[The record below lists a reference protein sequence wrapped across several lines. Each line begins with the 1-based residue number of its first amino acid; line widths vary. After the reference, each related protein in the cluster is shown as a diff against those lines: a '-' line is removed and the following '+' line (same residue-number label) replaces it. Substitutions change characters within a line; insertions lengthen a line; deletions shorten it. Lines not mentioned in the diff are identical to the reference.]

1 MSKTFFLIE
10 RNVNYEKDIDHHR
23 HIYRRA
29 CMRRRI
35 CRFTIP
41 HSHRPQSTCSVAT
54 TARQPSPETSLAQ
67 QQGKYV
73 VLNFWKSTDAPSR
86 QAANEYTAWQR
97 SHPDSKLEVIS
108 VNLDESPALFNEI
121 MRRDSLI
128 QSDQYYLGGDTAQ
141 AVINSYGLNRGL
153 GSMLIDPSGKI
164 IVHNPTSAQLSQYA
178 R

>member
-1 MSKTFFLIE
+1 MKKTLIIIAIFIG
-10 RNVNYEKDIDHHR
+10 VLVCAVGYADSQ
-23 HIYRRA
+23 YRTAIGRKAPALWLPQQGNRA
-29 CMRRRI
+29 
-35 CRFTIP
+35 
-41 HSHRPQSTCSVAT
+41 
-54 TARQPSPETSLAQ
+54 PETSLAQ

-164 IVHNPTSAQLSQYA
+164 IVHKPTSAQLSQYA

>member
-1 MSKTFFLIE
+1 MKKTLIIIAIFTGVLVCAV
-10 RNVNYEKDIDHHR
+10 RYADSQ
-23 HIYRRA
+23 YR
-29 CMRRRI
+29 
-35 CRFTIP
+35 
-41 HSHRPQSTCSVAT
+41 
-54 TARQPSPETSLAQ
+54 TAIGRKAPALWLPEQVTGAPETSLAR

>member
-1 MSKTFFLIE
+1 MKKTLIIIAIFIG
-10 RNVNYEKDIDHHR
+10 VLVCAVGYADSQ
-23 HIYRRA
+23 YRTAIGRKPPALCLPQQGNRA
-29 CMRRRI
+29 
-35 CRFTIP
+35 
-41 HSHRPQSTCSVAT
+41 
-54 TARQPSPETSLAQ
+54 PETSLAQ